1 MALSHAAVLIVEDN
15 PRNLKLARDL
25 LQIHGFRTLEATTGA
40 DALAIAESELPR
52 LVLLDIQLPD
62 LDGASVLA
70 ELRRRP
76 RTARIPVVALTAFA
90 MNGDRERFLEA
101 GFDGYIAK
109 PVAVKTFAAE
119 VQQLCEQLGVGEPV

>member
-1 MALSHAAVLIVEDN
+1 MILPDAPVLIVEDN

-40 DALAIAESELPR
+40 DALTIAESELPR

-90 MNGDRERFLEA
+90 MHGDRERFLEA
-101 GFDGYIAK
+101 GFDGYISK

-119 VQQLCEQLGVGEPV
+119 VQLLCDQLGVGDPA